1 MKKTPDQVQ
10 NSQGIEKK
18 LLERIKL
25 CKLAL
30 LQRRSLPFECYWE
43 DSILI
48 QEQKLIFSNQWL
60 GLGRADRLETSGEYE
75 VFELCGQALVL
86 IRDQD
91 NILRLYANTCRHR
104 GAKLLDGTGQCQ
116 AISCPFHGW
125 TYTLDG
131 DLKYAKTMSENPNFD
146 FSEHSLIEYKLKELQ
161 GFLFAFLGNQPTDLD
176 SQLGDF
182 SELHQ
187 PWSLNELIT
196 TRREVFEVQC
206 NWKAFL
212 DVFNEYYHLSNIH
225 PTSIDNLYIKPEEAD
240 KTTGD
245 YASQFGFT
253 TGTGALLEAHQSN
266 ALPKMENLGDPWNLG
281 ARYSW
286 VFPNMTFAASQ
297 EAIWVYEANPITSQ
311 SCQVRQSIC
320 FPKNTTELP
329 DFQEKSQAYYQRL
342 DDALDEDIYALENQQ
357 KGLNKSPSLQG
368 QFLTLMEANVATF
381 AQWYANK
388 II

>member
-1 MKKTPDQVQ
+1 MK
-10 NSQGIEKK
+10 NSEGIEQK

-25 CKLAL
+25 CKLSPP
-30 LQRRSLPFECYWE
+30 QRRSLPFECYWE
-43 DSILI
+43 DSVFI
-48 QEQKLIFSNQWL
+48 QEQKLIFANQWL
-60 GLGRADRLETSGEYE
+60 GLGRADRLELPGEYE
-75 VFELCGQALVL
+75 VFELCGQTLLL

-91 NILRLYANTCRHR
+91 KALRLYANTCRHR
-104 GAKLLDGTGQCQ
+104 GTKLLDGTGQCQ

-125 TYTLDG
+125 TYALDG
-131 DLKYAKTMSENPNFD
+131 NLKHAKTMSENPNFD
-146 FSEHSLIEYKLKELQ
+146 FSEHSLIEYNLKEIQ

-176 SQLGDF
+176 TQLGDF

-329 DFQEKSQAYYQRL
+329 DFKEKSQAYYQRL
-342 DDALDEDIYALENQQ
+342 DDALDEDIAALENQQ

-368 QFLTLMEANVATF
+368 QFSTLMESNVATF

-388 II
+388 VV

>member
-1 MKKTPDQVQ
+1 MK
-10 NSQGIEKK
+10 NSELIEQK

-25 CKLAL
+25 CKLSSP
-30 LQRRSLPFECYWE
+30 QRRSLPFECYWD
-43 DSILI
+43 DSVFI
-48 QEQKLIFSNQWL
+48 QEQKLIFANQWL
-60 GLGRADRLETSGEYE
+60 GLGRADRLELPGEYE
-75 VFELCGQALVL
+75 VFELCGQTLLL

-91 NILRLYANTCRHR
+91 KILRLYANTCRHR
-104 GAKLLDGTGQCQ
+104 GSKLLVGEGQCQ

-125 TYTLDG
+125 TYALDG
-131 DLKYAKTMSENPNFD
+131 SLKFAKTMSENPNFN
-146 FSEHSLIEYKLKELQ
+146 FSDYSLIEYDLKEVQ

-176 SQLGDF
+176 TQLGDF

-212 DVFNEYYHLSNIH
+212 DVFNEYYHLNNVH
-225 PTSIDNLYIKPEEAD
+225 RTSIFNLYCKPEESD

-245 YASQFGFT
+245 YASQFGLT
-253 TGTGALLEAHQSN
+253 AGTGALLEAQQIN
-266 ALPKMENLGDPWNLG
+266 ALPKMANLDEPWSLG

-286 VFPNMTFAASQ
+286 IFPNMTFAAGQ
-297 EAIWVYEANPITSQ
+297 EAIWVYEANPITSER
-311 SCQVRQSIC
+311 CQVRQSIC

-329 DFQEKSQAYYQRL
+329 DFKEKSQAYYQRL
-342 DDALDEDIYALENQQ
+342 DDALDEDITALENQQ
-357 KGLNKSPSLQG
+357 KGLHNSPSLQG
-368 QFLTLMEANVATF
+368 QFSTLMEANVATF

-388 II
+388 VI

>member
-1 MKKTPDQVQ
+1 MK
-10 NSQGIEKK
+10 NSEGIEQK

-25 CKLAL
+25 CKLSPP
-30 LQRRSLPFECYWE
+30 QRRSLPFECYWE
-43 DSILI
+43 DSVFI
-48 QEQKLIFSNQWL
+48 QEQKLIFANQWL
-60 GLGRADRLETSGEYE
+60 GLGRADRLELPGEYE
-75 VFELCGQALVL
+75 VFELCGQTLLL

-91 NILRLYANTCRHR
+91 KILRLYANTCRHR
-104 GAKLLDGTGQCQ
+104 GSKLLDGEGQCQ

-125 TYTLDG
+125 TYALDG
-131 DLKYAKTMSENPNFD
+131 SLKFAKTMSENPNFD
-146 FSEHSLIEYKLKELQ
+146 FSDYSLIEYDLKEVQ

-176 SQLGDF
+176 TQLGDF

-212 DVFNEYYHLSNIH
+212 DVFNEYYHLNNVH
-225 PTSIDNLYIKPEEAD
+225 PTSIDNLYYKPEESD

-245 YASQFGFT
+245 YASQFGLT
-253 TGTGALLEAHQSN
+253 MGTGALLEAQQLY
-266 ALPKMENLGDPWNLG
+266 ALPKMENLDEPWSLG

-286 VFPNMTFAASQ
+286 VFPNMTFAAGQ
-297 EAIWVYEANPITSQ
+297 EAIWVYEANPITSER
-311 SCQVRQSIC
+311 CQVRQSIC

-329 DFQEKSQAYYQRL
+329 DFKEKSQAYYQRL
-342 DDALDEDIYALENQQ
+342 DDALDEDITALENQQ
-357 KGLNKSPSLQG
+357 KGLHNSPSLQG
-368 QFLTLMEANVATF
+368 QFSTLMEANVATF

-388 II
+388 VI

>member
-1 MKKTPDQVQ
+1 MKKTPNQVQ
-10 NSQGIEKK
+10 NSQVIEEK

-25 CKLAL
+25 CKLPL
-30 LQRRSLPFECYWE
+30 LQRQSLPFECYWE

-60 GLGRADRLETSGEYE
+60 GLGRADRLETPGEYE
-75 VFELCGQALVL
+75 VFELCGQSLFL

-131 DLKYAKTMSENPNFD
+131 NLKYAKTMSENPNFD

-342 DDALDEDIYALENQQ
+342 DDALDEDITALENQQ

-368 QFLTLMEANVATF
+368 QFSTLMEANVATF

-388 II
+388 IV

>member
-10 NSQGIEKK
+10 NSQGIEQK

-25 CKLAL
+25 CKLPR

-131 DLKYAKTMSENPNFD
+131 NLKYAKTMSENPNFD

-225 PTSIDNLYIKPEEAD
+225 PTSIDNLYIKPEESD

-368 QFLTLMEANVATF
+368 QFSTLMEANVATF

>member
-1 MKKTPDQVQ
+1 MKKTPNQVQ
-10 NSQGIEKK
+10 NSQVIEEK

-25 CKLAL
+25 CKLPL
-30 LQRRSLPFECYWE
+30 LQRQSLPFECYWE

-131 DLKYAKTMSENPNFD
+131 NLKYAKTMSENPNFD

-212 DVFNEYYHLSNIH
+212 DVFNEYYHLNNIH
-225 PTSIDNLYIKPEEAD
+225 PTSIDSLYIKPEESD

-329 DFQEKSQAYYQRL
+329 DFQEKSKAYYQRL

-368 QFLTLMEANVATF
+368 QFSTLMEANVATF